1 MRNRSM
7 TGDPIPMEFFDEIM
21 ALNEIRSGTNL
32 DAIEDVSYN
41 NRCNEKKGKTM
52 ANIINKKQLRFTNGY
67 LELGGTL
74 VAPSFLKD
82 YMELEDFLQQARYK
96 NELDKE
102 FLVFHR
108 ESMTEG
114 TLIKIEDPATP
125 TMDKEAKKVDK
136 ISKEAMALVAAG
148 EARNVLDQFNS
159 VCEFVMQDSVVLYDE
174 NYRASLIDTPML
186 GNPLELTE
194 EKLVDLVCEAV
205 EYKRD

>member
-136 ISKEAMALVAAG
+136 ISKEATALIAAG

>member
-7 TGDPIPMEFFDEIM
+7 TGDPISMEFFDEIM

-32 DAIEDVSYN
+32 DAIEGVSYN

-52 ANIINKKQLRFTNGY
+52 ATIINKKQLRFTNGY
-67 LELGGTL
+67 LELEGTL

-102 FLVFHR
+102 VLVFHR
-108 ESMTEG
+108 ESMAEG
-114 TLIKIEDPATP
+114 PLIKIEDPATP

-136 ISKEAMALVAAG
+136 ISKEAIALVAAG
-148 EARNVLDQFNS
+148 EARNVLNQFNS

>member
-7 TGDPIPMEFFDEIM
+7 TGDPISMEFFDKIM

-32 DAIEDVSYN
+32 DAIEGVSYN

-52 ANIINKKQLRFTNGY
+52 ATIINKKQLRFTNGY

-82 YMELEDFLQQARYK
+82 YMELEDFLQQARYN

-102 FLVFHR
+102 FRVFHR
-108 ESMTEG
+108 ESMAEG
-114 TLIKIEDPATP
+114 PLIKIEDPATP

-136 ISKEAMALVAAG
+136 ISKEAIALVAAG
-148 EARNVLDQFNS
+148 EARNVLNQFNS